1 MAGTTT
7 HYSLPTV
14 ESTDAIDGASQI
26 TALATATDDALY
38 EIAQSA
44 GETYTLP
51 AATSETLGGVK
62 IGDGVNVTDDG
73 TISVTQS
80 TYTLPA
86 ATASTIGGVKPGT
99 GLTVSEDGTLSV
111 DISAIL
117 TAATTWG
124 DIAEHGFTY
133 QNS

>member
-14 ESTDAIDGASQI
+14 ESTDAINGASQI
-26 TALATATDDALY
+26 TALAKATDNALY

-51 AATSETLGGVK
+51 VATSDTL
-62 IGDGVNVTDDG
+62 
-73 TISVTQS
+73 
-80 TYTLPA
+80 
-86 ATASTIGGVKPGT
+86 GGVKPGT
-99 GLTVSEDGTLSV
+99 GLTVTDDGTLSV

-124 DIAEHGFTY
+124 DIADHGFTY